1 MKQVI
6 FKRLRV
12 QNFLSVG
19 NNVLDLSFNNG
30 INIITG
36 INYDKN
42 SKNGVGKTTILN
54 ALNFA
59 LFGNTVN
66 NLKKDEIVNNINK
79 GNCAVEVQFDI
90 IENDNTDEYIL
101 TRCIEPTKIELLRNG
116 NNITESSIVKTT
128 EQICKLLNT
137 TPEVF
142 TNTVLLTIKNTIP
155 FLAQKKVEKRKFIEG
170 ILCLNIF
177 SEMLLQARQEYND
190 TNHLLDIEKTKY
202 NELEK
207 THKVYLNQQSEQIKQ
222 KEENLQI
229 LQSRQNNNSSEIE
242 KLKNTIKSIN
252 ESQIEEYK
260 KLTTDVRIK
269 ENNESNNIKQLL
281 VNITTN
287 ELQKEQFTNR
297 IIEIDKFGSVC
308 ELCKRPFQE
317 HDQQT
322 LQNEKDNIRK
332 HIFNITNVITDDKIK
347 LENAEKLQKKYAN
360 VIDLCTKQIN
370 NITNIIK
377 DNKNIK
383 DQIEQLK
390 LYNEQIIKDIEQLN
404 NTSTNFDNFIND
416 SKTRLDT
423 LINSIQDI
431 EKKLEIINSVKFVV
445 SEEGVKSYIVKKIL
459 KVLNTK
465 LQYYLKKFDSNCICT
480 FNEYFEETM
489 TNEQGQKCSYYNFSS
504 GEQRRIDLA
513 ILFTFMDIRRIQSG
527 TYINIS
533 FYDEVLDSSLDLVGI
548 ESFLDILK
556 ERVEKYSE
564 NVYIITHQTS
574 AIKKLNEMNPNIITL
589 EKRQGFTYIL

>member
-252 ESQIEEYK
+252 KSQIEEYK

-332 HIFNITNVITDDKIK
+332 HIFNITNVITDDKMK

-404 NTSTNFDNFIND
+404 NISTNFDNFIND

>member
-66 NLKKDEIVNNINK
+66 DLKKDEIVNNINK

-252 ESQIEEYK
+252 KSQIEEYK

-332 HIFNITNVITDDKIK
+332 HIFNITNVITDDKMK

>member
-1 MKQVI
+1 VKQVI

-36 INYDKN
+36 INYDKS

-66 NLKKDEIVNNINK
+66 DLKKDEIVNNINK

>member
-1 MKQVI
+1 VKQVI

-252 ESQIEEYK
+252 KSQIEEYK

-332 HIFNITNVITDDKIK
+332 HIFNITNVITDDKMK

>member
-252 ESQIEEYK
+252 KSQIEEYK

>member
-1 MKQVI
+1 VKQVI

-36 INYDKN
+36 INYDKS

-66 NLKKDEIVNNINK
+66 DLKKDEIVNNINK

-332 HIFNITNVITDDKIK
+332 HIFNITNVITDDKMK

>member
-1 MKQVI
+1 VKQVI

-252 ESQIEEYK
+252 KSQIEEYK

>member
-36 INYDKN
+36 INYDKS

-66 NLKKDEIVNNINK
+66 DLKKDEIVNNINK

-332 HIFNITNVITDDKIK
+332 HIFNITNVITDDKMK

>member
-66 NLKKDEIVNNINK
+66 DLKKDEIVNNINK

-252 ESQIEEYK
+252 KSQIEEYK

>member
-36 INYDKN
+36 INYDKS

-66 NLKKDEIVNNINK
+66 DLKKDEIVNNINK

-252 ESQIEEYK
+252 KSQIEEYK